1 MEGTVKKFHDGKG
14 FGFIK
19 VDGEKKDVFVHYSQ
33 IQMNGR
39 KTLTEGQKV
48 MFELV
53 ETNRGPQA
61 QNVRIIK

>member
-1 MEGTVKKFHDGKG
+1 MEGTVKKFHDEKG

-33 IQMNGR
+33 IQMKGR